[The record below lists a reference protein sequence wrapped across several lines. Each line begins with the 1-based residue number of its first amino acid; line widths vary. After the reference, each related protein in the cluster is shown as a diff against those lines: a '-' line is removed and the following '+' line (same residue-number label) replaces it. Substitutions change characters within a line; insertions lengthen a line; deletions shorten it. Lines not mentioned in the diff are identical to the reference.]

1 MAAPAVIQVDGA
13 KQLRKQ
19 AKAAEVDLALLKDTH
34 KDIANQI
41 AGWSRP
47 LAPTL
52 TGRLVSTTRAAGSNT
67 ASTVRVGTKSVPYAN
82 PIHWGWKKRGIEAN
96 EWLLKAAR
104 DSEPLWWHTY
114 TKAVEEILEKIKGRG
129 TS

>member
-1 MAAPAVIQVDGA
+1 MAARALVQVDGA

-19 AKAAEVDLALLKDTH
+19 AKAAEVDLSLMKETH
-34 KDIANQI
+34 REIANQI

-67 ASTVRVGTKSVPYAN
+67 ASTVRAGSKAVPYAN

-96 EWLLKAAR
+96 PWLLEAAR
-104 DSEPLWWHTY
+104 DSEPQWWQTY
-114 TKAVEEILEKIKGRG
+114 TRAVEQILSKIKGME
-129 TS
+129 T